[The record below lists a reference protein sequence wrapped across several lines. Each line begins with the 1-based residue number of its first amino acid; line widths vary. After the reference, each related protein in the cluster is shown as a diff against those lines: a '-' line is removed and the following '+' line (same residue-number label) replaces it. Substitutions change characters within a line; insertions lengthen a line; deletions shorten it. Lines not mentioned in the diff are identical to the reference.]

1 MSFQFFISA
10 EKQQQRH
17 HGHIF
22 KQCEWEL
29 ALKKLNQKKKK
40 TTPWMCFFF
49 LAIVD
54 AVVEVIHMT

>member
-29 ALKKLNQKKKK
+29 ALKKLNQKKK

>member
-29 ALKKLNQKKKK
+29 ALKKLNQKKKN
-40 TTPWMCFFF
+40 TLDVFLF

>member
-29 ALKKLNQKKKK
+29 ALKKLNQKKNN
-40 TTPWMCFFF
+40 TLDVFLF

>member
-29 ALKKLNQKKKK
+29 ALKKLNQKNNNN
-40 TTPWMCFFF
+40 TLDVFLF

>member
-22 KQCEWEL
+22 NQREWEL
-29 ALKKLNQKKKK
+29 ALKKLNQKKKNN
-40 TTPWMCFFF
+40 TLDVFLF

>member
-29 ALKKLNQKKKK
+29 ALKKLNQKKNNN
-40 TTPWMCFFF
+40 TLDVFLF

>member
-22 KQCEWEL
+22 NQCEWEL
-29 ALKKLNQKKKK
+29 ALKKTKSKKKNN
-40 TTPWMCFFF
+40 TLDVFLF

>member
-29 ALKKLNQKKKK
+29 ALKKQNKKNKNN
-40 TTPWMCFFF
+40 TLDVFLF
-49 LAIVD
+49 LAIVN

>member
-22 KQCEWEL
+22 NQCEWEL
-29 ALKKLNQKKKK
+29 ALKKLNQKKKNN
-40 TTPWMCFFF
+40 TMDVFLF